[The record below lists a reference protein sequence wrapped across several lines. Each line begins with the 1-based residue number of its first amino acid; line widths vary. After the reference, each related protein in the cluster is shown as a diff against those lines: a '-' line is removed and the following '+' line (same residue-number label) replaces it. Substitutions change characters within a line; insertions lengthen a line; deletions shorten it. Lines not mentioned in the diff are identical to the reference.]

1 MAQMEIVDLDSV
13 LPSTHPYR
21 RFQAYLPDATQA
33 LIEVSPLKG
42 ADGYGVERLF
52 RCLLLQFMEDLSDRE
67 LERYLEENLAA
78 KWFCGFTVSAPTP
91 DSSLF
96 TRVRTRIGTTRL
108 SQLFATM
115 RDQLKAAGLM
125 SEVFT
130 FVDATHLI
138 AKATLW
144 EERDKARQQ
153 KLEQLNNEV
162 LPKVAADKQARIGC
176 KGQKKYGD
184 GYKEHGSVDMQSG
197 LINKVAT
204 TPANLPDAQG
214 LRHVCPTQGAI
225 YGDNGYCTAPARQAA
240 AQRSCHL
247 AASQRNNMKTKN
259 RDRDRWDSHLR
270 APYERVF
277 SQWSKRVRYRGVA
290 KNQFAAFLQAM
301 AFNLKRL
308 VVLDADLVAAYARGR
323 PRKPPQGGGDLRERG
338 AWPFQGT
345 TLRVL

>member
-1 MAQMEIVDLDSV
+1 MEMVDLDRL

-21 RFQAYLPDATQA
+21 GFQVYLPDATKA
-33 LIEVSPLKG
+33 LAEVSQLKG

-67 LERYLEENLAA
+67 LARYLEKNLAA
-78 KWFCGFTVSAPTP
+78 KWFCGFTLSAPTP
-91 DSSLF
+91 NYSLF
-96 TRVRTRIGTTRL
+96 TRVRTRIGPTRL

-115 RDQLKAAGLM
+115 REQLKAAGLM

-153 KLEQLNNEV
+153 KIDKLNNEV
-162 LPKVAADKQARIGC
+162 LPKVAHARIGC
-176 KGQKKYGD
+176 KGKKKYWY
-184 GYKEHGSVDMQSG
+184 GYKEHVSVDMQSG

-214 LRHVCPTQGAI
+214 LQHVCPTQGTI
-225 YGDNGYCTAPARQAA
+225 YADKGYCTAPARQTV
-240 AQRSCHL
+240 AQRRCHL
-247 AASQRNNMKTKN
+247 AAIQRKNMKTKN
-259 RDRDRWDSHLR
+259 WDRDRWYSHLR

-277 SQWSKRVRYRGVA
+277 SQRPKRVRYRGVA
-290 KNQFAAFLQAM
+290 KNHFAAFLQAM
-301 AFNLKRL
+301 VFNLKRL
-308 VVLDADLVAAYARGR
+308 VVLEADLVAA
-323 PRKPPQGGGDLRERG
+323 
-338 AWPFQGT
+338 
-345 TLRVL
+345 

>member
-1 MAQMEIVDLDSV
+1 MSQMEMVDLDSL

-21 RFQAYLPDATQA
+21 RFQAYLPQSTKAVAEMSQ
-33 LIEVSPLKG
+33 LKG
-42 ADGYGVERLF
+42 AHRDGVERLVH
-52 RCLLLQFMEDLSDRE
+52 CLLLQFMEDLSDRE
-67 LERYLEENLAA
+67 LERYLAENLAA
-78 KWFCGFTVSAPTP
+78 KWFCGFTLSEPTP
-91 DSSLF
+91 DYSLF
-96 TRVRTRIGTTRL
+96 TRVRTRLGPTRL

-153 KLEQLNNEV
+153 KIEKLNNDV
-162 LPKVAADKQARIGC
+162 LPKVAVDPQARIGC
-176 KGQKKYGD
+176 KGKKKYWY
-184 GYKEHGSVDMQSG
+184 GYKEHVSVDMQSG

-214 LRHVCPTQGAI
+214 LQHVCPTQGAI
-225 YGDNGYCTAPARQAA
+225 YADKGYCTAPARQAA
-240 AQRSCHL
+240 AKRACHL
-247 AASQRNNMKTKN
+247 AAIQRNNMKTKN
-259 RDRDRWDSHLR
+259 RDRDRWYSHLR

-277 SQWSKRVRYRGVA
+277 AQRPKRVRYRGVA

-301 AFNLKRL
+301 TFNLKRL
-308 VVLDADLVAAYARGR
+308 VVLEADLVAA
-323 PRKPPQGGGDLRERG
+323 
-338 AWPFQGT
+338 
-345 TLRVL
+345 

>member
-1 MAQMEIVDLDSV
+1 MSQIEMIDLDSL

-21 RFQAYLPDATQA
+21 RFHEYLPDVQEA
-33 LIEVSPLKG
+33 LGDVVQLNG

-52 RCLLLQFMEDLSDRE
+52 HCLLLQFMEDLSDRE

-78 KWFCGFTVSAPTP
+78 KWFCGFTLSEPTP
-91 DSSLF
+91 DYSLF
-96 TRVRTRIGTTRL
+96 TRVRTRIGPARL

-115 RDQLKAAGLM
+115 REQLKAAGLM

-153 KLEQLNNEV
+153 KIEHLNNDV
-162 LPKVAADKQARIGC
+162 LPKVATDPQARIGC
-176 KGQKKYGD
+176 KGKKKYWY
-184 GYKEHGSVDMQSG
+184 GYKEHVSVDMQSG
-197 LINKVAT
+197 LINKGAT

-225 YGDNGYCTAPARQAA
+225 YGDKGYCTAPARQAA
-240 AQRSCHL
+240 AQRGCHL
-247 AASQRNNMKTKN
+247 AAIQRNNMKTKN
-259 RDRDRWDSHLR
+259 RDRDRWYTHLR

-277 SQWSKRVRYRGVA
+277 SQRPKRVRYRGLA

-301 AFNLKRL
+301 TFNLRRL
-308 VVLDADLVAAYARGR
+308 LILDADLVAA
-323 PRKPPQGGGDLRERG
+323 
-338 AWPFQGT
+338 
-345 TLRVL
+345 

>member
-1 MAQMEIVDLDSV
+1 MSQMEMVDLDSLV
-13 LPSTHPYR
+13 SSTHPYR
-21 RFQAYLPDATQA
+21 RFQAYLPDSTEA
-33 LIEVSPLKG
+33 LADVRQLKG

-52 RCLLLQFMEDLSDRE
+52 RCLLVQFMEDLSDRE

-78 KWFCGFTVSAPTP
+78 KWLCGFSLSGPTP
-91 DSSLF
+91 DYSLF
-96 TRVRTRIGTTRL
+96 SRVRTRIGPTRL

-115 RDQLKAAGLM
+115 REQLKAAGLM

-153 KLEQLNNEV
+153 HIEKLNNTV
-162 LPKVAADKQARIGC
+162 LPKVAVDTQARIGC
-176 KGQKKYGD
+176 KGKKKYWY
-184 GYKEHGSVDMQSG
+184 GYKEHVSVDMQSG

-204 TPANLPDAQG
+204 TPANLPDAHG

-225 YGDNGYCTAPARQAA
+225 YGDKGYCTAPARQAA

-247 AASQRNNMKTKN
+247 AAIQRNNMKSKN
-259 RDRDRWDSHLR
+259 RDRDRWYTHLR

-277 SQWSKRVRYRGVA
+277 SHRPKRVRYRGVA

-301 AFNLKRL
+301 VFNLKRL
-308 VVLDADLVAAYARGR
+308 VVLDANFVVA
-323 PRKPPQGGGDLRERG
+323 
-338 AWPFQGT
+338 
-345 TLRVL
+345 